1 MAGAEGRASGLAG
14 SVLPTPAGGTIISGM
29 NHHTLDAIDR
39 SILALL
45 QDNARLSNA
54 EIGRR
59 IGLATS
65 AVHQRIRKLQE
76 RGIILGYAARVDP
89 RSAGFGLAAFVMIRT
104 GEGAR
109 SEEITARLRAVPEV
123 LEVHRVVGED
133 CFFVKVRVHDP
144 DELAVLL
151 DQTIQR
157 IPGVA
162 STRTTIVLQTAK
174 ESTALPLDPDAT
186 ATGSSEAVHA

>member
-1 MAGAEGRASGLAG
+1 MVNA
-14 SVLPTPAGGTIISGM
+14 
-29 NHHTLDAIDR
+29 TLDETDR
-39 SILALL
+39 AILALL
-45 QDNARLSNA
+45 QENARISNA

-59 IGLATS
+59 IGMATS
-65 AVHQRIRKLQE
+65 AVHQRVRKLEQ

-109 SEEITARLRAVPEV
+109 SEKITARLKDVREV

-133 CFFVKVRVHDP
+133 CFFVKVRVRDP
-144 DELAVLL
+144 DELAHLL
-151 DQTIQR
+151 DHTIQR

-162 STRTTIVLQTAK
+162 STRTTIVLQTGK
-174 ESTALPLDPDAT
+174 ESTALPLDGNGGASI
-186 ATGSSEAVHA
+186 AN